1 MPFEIIRDDITNVC
15 VDAIVNTAN
24 PRPVIGSGVDAAIHA
39 KAGPMLLAARK
50 SIGTMRTGEACVTPG
65 FRLPCK
71 HVIHT
76 VAPVWEDGCCGE
88 AYLLRRCYG
97 HSLRLALRHRCKSV
111 AFPLISSGNY
121 GFPKKLAL
129 QIAVET
135 IRDFLE
141 NHEMQVY
148 LVVFSKESLELS
160 GGLIDQVR
168 SFIDDAYVQERE
180 KAEYSFSVSR
190 DFDFVR
196 ERMEEPGEKTA
207 EPETYRRVFECPEL
221 PPEWEQ
227 TEALFRETFDL
238 EFNWDDDTDAETCQN
253 EDNTIPVILELN
265 TARSEFE
272 EREKMVSTAR
282 LPRLDIPQDQEPGY
296 GHVCSTESCTEESVR
311 NYGSFSTSKPKPKQP
326 TIIPL
331 FDESELIKMV
341 QEADAGFSETLLK
354 LIDKSGEKDSEIYK
368 RANVDRKLFSK
379 IRNNPQ
385 YKPSKV
391 TAVSFAIALQLNLE
405 ETRDF
410 IGRAGYALSRSNK
423 FDIIIEYFITHER
436 YDIYEINLML
446 FEFDQSLL
454 GA

>member
-1 MPFEIIRDDITNVC
+1 MPFEIIRNDIANMR

-24 PRPVIGSGVDAAIHA
+24 PRPVIGSGVDAAVHA

-50 SIGTMRTGEACVTPG
+50 LIGIMNTGEARVTPG
-65 FRLPCK
+65 FKLPCK
-71 HVIHT
+71 YVIHT
-76 VAPVWEDGCCGE
+76 VGPVWEDGGHGE
-88 AYLLRRCYG
+88 AWLLRQCYDN
-97 HSLRLALRHRCKSV
+97 SLKAALRHRCKSV

-121 GFPKKLAL
+121 GFPKKIAL
-129 QIAVET
+129 QVAVDS
-135 IRDFLE
+135 IREFLKD
-141 NHEMQVY
+141 HEMHIY
-148 LVVFSKESLELS
+148 LVVFSKKSLELS
-160 GGLIDQVR
+160 DGLADQIH

-196 ERMEEPGEKTA
+196 ERLG
-207 EPETYRRVFECPEL
+207 EPEAVDEHPCALECEEL
-221 PPEWEQ
+221 PAEWDLS
-227 TEALFRETFDL
+227 AADL
-238 EFNWDDDTDAETCQN
+238 EFNWNAVESDQVE
-253 EDNTIPVILELN
+253 EDSSPTSLELDVD
-265 TARSEFE
+265 RREFE
-272 EREKMVSTAR
+272 EQEKMVSTGA
-282 LPRLDIPQDQEPGY
+282 LPRIDPPQLNERRSRP
-296 GHVCSTESCTEESVR
+296 VCSSAP
-311 NYGSFSTSKPKPKQP
+311 GMGAPKLAKASEPDWRKD
-326 TIIPL
+326 TVIPL
-331 FDESELIKMV
+331 FDEKELQKMV

-354 LIDKSGEKDSEIYK
+354 LIDKSGEKDSDIYK

-385 YKPSKV
+385 YKPSKP
-391 TAVSFAIALQLNLE
+391 TAVAFAIALELNLE

-423 FDIIIEYFITHER
+423 FDIIIEYFITHGR

>member
-1 MPFEIIRDDITNVC
+1 MPFEIIRNDITHMQ

-24 PRPVIGSGVDAAIHA
+24 PRPVIGSGVDAAVHA

-50 SIGTMRTGEACVTPG
+50 LIGVMNTGEARVTPG

-76 VAPVWEDGCCGE
+76 VGPVWEDSGHGE
-88 AYLLRRCYG
+88 AWLLRQCYDN
-97 HSLRLALRHRCKSV
+97 SLRAALRHRCKSV

-121 GFPKKLAL
+121 GFPKKIAL
-129 QIAVET
+129 QVAVES
-135 IRDFLE
+135 IREFLKD
-141 NHEMQVY
+141 HEMHIY
-148 LVVFSKESLELS
+148 LVVFSKKSLELS
-160 GGLIDQVR
+160 DGLADRIH

-190 DFDFVR
+190 NFDFVR
-196 ERMEEPGEKTA
+196 ERLG
-207 EPETYRRVFECPEL
+207 EPEAVEEHPCALECEEL
-221 PPEWEQ
+221 PVDWDRVED
-227 TEALFRETFDL
+227 TFEL
-238 EFNWDDDTDAETCQN
+238 EFDRDET
-253 EDNTIPVILELN
+253 PAILELDVN
-265 TARSEFE
+265 RRKTGEQ
-272 EREKMVSTAR
+272 EKMVSTGA
-282 LPRLDIPQDQEPGY
+282 LPRIDQPQLNERINRP
-296 GHVCSTESCTEESVR
+296 VCSPAPIMRAPKLTKASESDWKKDTVR
-311 NYGSFSTSKPKPKQP
+311 
-326 TIIPL
+326 PL
-331 FDESELIKMV
+331 FDEKELQKMV

-354 LIDKSGEKDSEIYK
+354 LIDKSGEKDSDIYK

-385 YKPSKV
+385 YKPSKP
-391 TAVSFAIALQLNLE
+391 TAVAFAIALELDLE

-423 FDIIIEYFITHER
+423 FDIIIEYFITHGR

>member
-1 MPFEIIRDDITNVC
+1 MPFEIVRNDITKMR

-50 SIGTMRTGEACVTPG
+50 LIGTMNTGEACVTPG

-76 VAPVWEDGCCGE
+76 VGPVWEDGGHGE
-88 AYLLRRCYG
+88 AFLLRQCYN
-97 HSLRLALRHRCKSV
+97 HSLKLALRHRCKTV
-111 AFPLISSGNY
+111 AFPLISTGNY
-121 GFPKKLAL
+121 GFPKELAL
-129 QIAVET
+129 QVAVET

-141 NHEMQVY
+141 EHEMYVY
-148 LVVFSKESLELS
+148 LVVFSKASLELS
-160 GGLIDQVR
+160 GGLVDQVR
-168 SFIDDAYVQERE
+168 SFIDDTYVQERE

-196 ERMEEPGEKTA
+196 ERLEDSEDSIVEPKTFPISL
-207 EPETYRRVFECPEL
+207 EQSTL
-221 PPEWEQ
+221 PPEWEL
-227 TEALFRETFDL
+227 TEDDL
-238 EFNWDDDTDAETCQN
+238 SRGSFVPEFAWDDSASEIGKDE
-253 EDNTIPVILELN
+253 EENTPVILEIRAESN
-265 TARSEFE
+265 EAS
-272 EREKMVSTAR
+272 EREKMASTAP
-282 LPRLDIPQDQEPGY
+282 LPQLDLPQSCEPKGSHATSVYPQSKKASLIP
-296 GHVCSTESCTEESVR
+296 GHI
-311 NYGSFSTSKPKPKQP
+311 GSAKPKKRDVKHP
-326 TIIPL
+326 
-331 FDESELIKMV
+331 FDQNELLKLV
-341 QEADAGFSETLLK
+341 QRTDAGFSETLLN
-354 LIDKSGEKDSEIYK
+354 LIDKSGEKDSAIYK

-385 YKPSKV
+385 YKPSKA
-391 TAVSFAIALQLNLE
+391 TAVAFAIALELDLE

-410 IGRAGYALSRSNK
+410 IGRAGYALSGSNK
-423 FDIIIEYFITHER
+423 FDIIIEYFITHGR